1 MQYVTLRHVSC
12 RGCWAG
18 TEGLRMER
26 SGFTTIEMIIVV
38 LIIGV
43 IAAIGFPKIRGT
55 LDKTN
60 VRSARVYLSTQLVTA
75 RATAV
80 QRGCYAVVHF
90 TSGASGAIW
99 VTACPRRMPGAGTVD
114 TIGGGGQLAGP
125 YNATLT
131 ATRDSLPFDPRG
143 LSTHPARVTTTVRL
157 PGQIPANNHSI
168 FVNPLGKVVR

>member
-1 MQYVTLRHVSC
+1 MQYVTLRHASC
-12 RGCWAG
+12 RGCWASNG
-18 TEGLRMER
+18 GLRMER

-80 QRGCYAVVHF
+80 QRGCYAVGHF
-90 TSGASGAIW
+90 TSGARGAIW
-99 VTACPRRMPGAGTVD
+99 VTAGPRRMPGAGTVD
-114 TIGGGGQLAGP
+114 TLGGGGSLADR
-125 YNATLT
+125 YKVTLT
-131 ATRDSLPFDPRG
+131 ATRDPVRVDPRG
-143 LSTHPARVTTTVRL
+143 LTPDGA
-157 PGQIPANNHSI
+157 G
-168 FVNPLGKVVR
+168 

>member
-1 MQYVTLRHVSC
+1 MK
-12 RGCWAG
+12 
-18 TEGLRMER
+18 R

-38 LIIGV
+38 VIIGV

-60 VRSARVYLSTQLVTA
+60 VRSARVYLSTQLITA

-80 QRGCYAVVHF
+80 QRGCYAVLHF

-114 TIGGGGQLAGP
+114 TIGGVESLAAR
-125 YNATLT
+125 YNVTLT
-131 ATRDSLPFDPRG
+131 ATRDSVRFDPRG
-143 LSTHPARVTTTVRL
+143 LSTDGAGVTTTV
-157 PGQIPANNHSI
+157 QIVGNIASNSDSI
-168 FVNPLGKVVR
+168 FINPLGKVVR

>member
-90 TSGASGAIW
+90 TSGANGAIW

-114 TIGGGGQLAGP
+114 TLGG
-125 YNATLT
+125 
-131 ATRDSLPFDPRG
+131 
-143 LSTHPARVTTTVRL
+143 VRSEEHTSEL
-157 PGQIPANNHSI
+157 QSQSNL
-168 FVNPLGKVVR
+168 VCRLLLEKKKKKK

>member
-1 MQYVTLRHVSC
+1 MIRRPPRSTL
-12 RGCWAG
+12 
-18 TEGLRMER
+18 
-26 SGFTTIEMIIVV
+26 FPYTTIELIIVV

-114 TIGGGGQLAGP
+114 TIGGVEQLADR
-125 YNATLT
+125 YNVTLT
-131 ATRDSLPFDPRG
+131 ATRDSVRFDPRG
-143 LSTHPARVTTTVRL
+143 LSTAPAGVTTPVRL
-157 PGQIPANNHSI
+157 PGNIAPEPRSLFLNS
-168 FVNPLGKVVR
+168 LGKVVR

>member
-1 MQYVTLRHVSC
+1 MQYVTLRHASC
-12 RGCWAG
+12 RGCWASNG
-18 TEGLRMER
+18 GLRMER

-114 TIGGGGQLAGP
+114 TIGGGGALADP
-125 YNATLT
+125 SNVTLT
-131 ATRDSLPFDPRG
+131 
-143 LSTHPARVTTTVRL
+143 PAR
-157 PGQIPANNHSI
+157 H
-168 FVNPLGKVVR
+168 PLRVGA

>member
-26 SGFTTIEMIIVV
+26 VGFTTIEMIIVV

-43 IAAIGFPKIRGT
+43 IAAIGVPKIRGT

-60 VRSARVYLSTQLVTA
+60 VRSARVYLSTKLVTA

-80 QRGCYAVVHF
+80 QLGGYAVAHL
-90 TSGASGAIW
+90 TSGASGAILG
-99 VTACPRRMPGAGTVD
+99 TASPRRMPGAGTLD
-114 TIGGGGQLAGP
+114 TLAGVESLDAR
-125 YNATLT
+125 YNVTLT
-131 ATRDSLPFDPRG
+131 A
-143 LSTHPARVTTTVRL
+143 
-157 PGQIPANNHSI
+157 
-168 FVNPLGKVVR
+168 

>member
-1 MQYVTLRHVSC
+1 MQYVTLRHASC
-12 RGCWAG
+12 RGCWASNG
-18 TEGLRMER
+18 GLRMER

-80 QRGCYAVVHF
+80 PRGCYAVVHF

-99 VTACPRRMPGAGTVD
+99 VTACPRRMPGAGTGE
-114 TIGGGGQLAGP
+114 TIGGGGQRGGRYNVTLA
-125 YNATLT
+125 
-131 ATRDSLPFDPRG
+131 ATRDSLALHPPWPD
-143 LSTHPARVTTTVRL
+143 THGAGVTTTV
-157 PGQIPANNHSI
+157 P
-168 FVNPLGKVVR
+168 

>member
-1 MQYVTLRHVSC
+1 MYPVEVLR
-12 RGCWAG
+12 R
-18 TEGLRMER
+18 ERRERMER
-26 SGFTTIEMIIVV
+26 SGFTTIELIIVV

-60 VRSARVYLSTQLVTA
+60 VRSARVYLSTELVTA

-114 TIGGGGQLAGP
+114 TIGGGRAPGAPPHRTQ
-125 YNATLT
+125 T
-131 ATRDSLPFDPRG
+131 PRRG
-143 LSTHPARVTTTVRL
+143 
-157 PGQIPANNHSI
+157 
-168 FVNPLGKVVR
+168 PLGVR

>member
-1 MQYVTLRHVSC
+1 
-12 RGCWAG
+12 
-18 TEGLRMER
+18 MER

-38 LIIGV
+38 VIIGV

-114 TIGGGGQLAGP
+114 TIGGVGSLAGRD
-125 YNATLT
+125 NGKLT
-131 ATRDSLPFDPRG
+131 SALRSGRC
-143 LSTHPARVTTTVRL
+143 
-157 PGQIPANNHSI
+157 
-168 FVNPLGKVVR
+168 

>member
-1 MQYVTLRHVSC
+1 MQYVTLRHASC
-12 RGCWAG
+12 RGCWASNG
-18 TEGLRMER
+18 GLRMER

-99 VTACPRRMPGAGTVD
+99 VTACPRRMPGARTVD
-114 TIGGGGQLAGP
+114 TIGGVEQPAGP
-125 YNATLT
+125 HNGTLT
-131 ATRDSLPFDPRG
+131 APRASRRVRPRG
-143 LSTHPARVTTTVRL
+143 LSNDRARGAP
-157 PGQIPANNHSI
+157 PGAP
-168 FVNPLGKVVR
+168 P

>member
-1 MQYVTLRHVSC
+1 M
-12 RGCWAG
+12 
-18 TEGLRMER
+18 RMER
-26 SGFTTIEMIIVV
+26 SGFTTIELIIVV

-60 VRSARVYLSTQLVTA
+60 VRSARVYLSTQLITA

-114 TIGGGGQLAGP
+114 TIGGGEQLADRYHLTP
-125 YNATLT
+125 T
-131 ATRDSLPFDPRG
+131 ATRDSLPVQPPWP
-143 LSTHPARVTTTVRL
+143 STRPGRATDHVPL
-157 PGQIPANNHSI
+157 PGHNPADTGSNFINS
-168 FVNPLGKVVR
+168 

>member
-1 MQYVTLRHVSC
+1 MQYVTLRHASC
-12 RGCWAG
+12 RGCWASNG
-18 TEGLRMER
+18 GLRMER

-90 TSGASGAIW
+90 TSGANGAIW
-99 VTACPRRMPGAGTVD
+99 VTACPRRMPGACTVGTLGGVASLSD
-114 TIGGGGQLAGP
+114 T
-125 YNATLT
+125 YNPDRT
-131 ATRDSLPFDPRG
+131 A
-143 LSTHPARVTTTVRL
+143 
-157 PGQIPANNHSI
+157 
-168 FVNPLGKVVR
+168 

>member
-99 VTACPRRMPGAGTVD
+99 VTACPRRMPGARTVD
-114 TIGGGGQLAGP
+114 TIGGGGQPAGRDKL
-125 YNATLT
+125 TLDP
-131 ATRDSLPFDPRG
+131 TRGPLRVYPPG
-143 LSTHPARVTTTVRL
+143 LGTGPAR
-157 PGQIPANNHSI
+157 
-168 FVNPLGKVVR
+168 

>member
-1 MQYVTLRHVSC
+1 
-12 RGCWAG
+12 
-18 TEGLRMER
+18 MER
-26 SGFTTIEMIIVV
+26 SGFTTIELIIVV

-60 VRSARVYLSTQLVTA
+60 VRSARVYLSTELVTA

-80 QRGCYAVVHF
+80 QRGCYAVGHF

-99 VTACPRRMPGAGTVD
+99 VTACPRRMPGAGTGD

-125 YNATLT
+125 PQRPPTP
-131 ATRDSLPFDPRG
+131 TRDPRRVPPPGPTTPPAALP
-143 LSTHPARVTTTVRL
+143 THRA
-157 PGQIPANNHSI
+157 
-168 FVNPLGKVVR
+168 